1 MSVEVNIKS
10 LKQNGFFMIL
20 LDLVILA
27 SSIERNRGIIFT
39 ALSLKYIVLEF
50 IIYIITYAWWAADL
64 KKCIEDKQR
73 RKLIWPY
80 ILFEVAMLLGIA
92 LLTMEGRLMAA
103 SVLVYVLAL
112 YCIFGIWLFIRY
124 I

>member
-112 YCIFGIWLFIRY
+112 YCIFGIRLFIRY

>member
-1 MSVEVNIKS
+1 
-10 LKQNGFFMIL
+10 MIL
-20 LDLVILA
+20 FDLVILA
-27 SSIERNRGIIFT
+27 GSIERNRGIIFT

-50 IIYIITYAWWAADL
+50 IVYIITYAWWAIDL
-64 KKCIEDKQR
+64 KKWIEDKQR
-73 RKLIWPY
+73 RKLIWSF
-80 ILFEVAMLLGIA
+80 ILFEVAMLFGIA
-92 LLTMEGRLMAA
+92 LLTMASRLMAA